1 MLSGVLPNADH
12 STGRGENIAIVRPAR
27 LPQTYEAA
35 RHALSECQ
43 NIDECKDWADKAAA
57 LASYAKQAE
66 DETLMKMA
74 VRIKARAVRRSGEL
88 LKQIDDG
95 KGRNQYSEGGEGD
108 HTTRTDAAREAGMSK
123 HQQVQSTRIANIP
136 ERDFDEQV
144 ESDNPPTLS
153 QLASQGIQ
161 RRDPPD
167 PQSWLKGRD
176 KKSFNRALHFTGDIT
191 EYAATVRKWDLS
203 VLEHLDDEQRTEIR
217 NALRVIDGIHD
228 AIATRV

>member
-1 MLSGVLPNADH
+1 MLSGVLPNGDH

-88 LKQIDDG
+88 LKQIEPANG
-95 KGRNQYSEGGEGD
+95 
-108 HTTRTDAAREAGMSK
+108 TRTDLQPSMGDRTRSDAAREAGMSK

-228 AIATRV
+228 AIATRI